1 MYIIARVLRRRA
13 RAFFYERTGV
23 NMKVYLKN
31 HLNFIVEKDSGV
43 ISCSKPGELGQRI
56 EIEVE
61 DVSKIWDYLMLIS
74 NPSYS
79 KQDIENWLTMYGVDM
94 IEKQDVDNFLIEN
107 NLVYTSYDKS
117 EKNSR
122 MLNFFNN
129 IISSNDRYEINQRL
143 SKEKFVVVIGLGT
156 VGNSLINYLLQ
167 LGIEKF
173 ILIDG
178 DEVEERNLYHQH
190 FFDVADVGK
199 KKTEVVAKKLSQYS
213 TSIYTSTEYFTDIN
227 FLNDLMDQ
235 FGIAVSSIFCCFDGD
250 NARQLEKI
258 FDFSVLHNVS
268 VYISSYTQS
277 SSSAQRLSLDIIKK
291 IENDYRTY
299 SETITDNSG
308 IGLMGDIAAQQMVR
322 IWLQDIVPELNISAD
337 ILELDFLNYTS
348 SQFDMDIFSTVDN
361 LDFKA
366 SNSYIERYILP
377 EYIDEVYKSYLQK
390 GDESMLE
397 IFDILENKFS
407 IKLDVEEEQLGS
419 EYVQKLRNLTF
430 NFEDD
435 EINVVEF
442 AELCLSGESIPIEY
456 KNRNIELLKSLET
469 DVNKLL
475 KIKKEK
481 YYNNYLATWSKN
493 EQFKPIFERLS
504 DFFSDIYFDGEK
516 DFEKYQNYQSS
527 LGLSVSK
534 QLETLVLIDE
544 EIPEFRMKEYIRFLI
559 KHDFI
564 NFSTDTPRSF
574 HFYSNE
580 RKTSELFIRYSDD
593 LFGLLNLAH
602 EIGHAYFSSK
612 ISNSNLITKIP
623 KEVDELFATIM
634 EFIVIRVTR
643 KHHPNFKID
652 KELFEILYKNV
663 VISYSIDIYEEDLMR
678 MEEDTYNWENIIN
691 IRRKGMDSSIK
702 NIEYSDYNL
711 ALNTE
716 LLIEERIPYLS
727 LKSYLY
733 AFVISEKILDKPEYF
748 YKLIEYL
755 DETRS
760 ITMDDILMLF
770 GISEKIIDI
779 NNIVDEFVNFI
790 ITLKN
795 SYTGGVG

>member
-1 MYIIARVLRRRA
+1 M
-13 RAFFYERTGV
+13 
-23 NMKVYLKN
+23 
-31 HLNFIVEKDSGV
+31 
-43 ISCSKPGELGQRI
+43 
-56 EIEVE
+56 
-61 DVSKIWDYLMLIS
+61 
-74 NPSYS
+74 
-79 KQDIENWLTMYGVDM
+79 
-94 IEKQDVDNFLIEN
+94 
-107 NLVYTSYDKS
+107 
-117 EKNSR
+117 
-122 MLNFFNN
+122 
-129 IISSNDRYEINQRL
+129 
-143 SKEKFVVVIGLGT
+143 
-156 VGNSLINYLLQ
+156 
-167 LGIEKF
+167 
-173 ILIDG
+173 
-178 DEVEERNLYHQH
+178 
-190 FFDVADVGK
+190 
-199 KKTEVVAKKLSQYS
+199 
-213 TSIYTSTEYFTDIN
+213 
-227 FLNDLMDQ
+227 
-235 FGIAVSSIFCCFDGD
+235 
-250 NARQLEKI
+250 
-258 FDFSVLHNVS
+258 
-268 VYISSYTQS
+268 
-277 SSSAQRLSLDIIKK
+277 
-291 IENDYRTY
+291 
-299 SETITDNSG
+299 
-308 IGLMGDIAAQQMVR
+308 
-322 IWLQDIVPELNISAD
+322 
-337 ILELDFLNYTS
+337 
-348 SQFDMDIFSTVDN
+348 
-361 LDFKA
+361 
-366 SNSYIERYILP
+366 
-377 EYIDEVYKSYLQK
+377 
-390 GDESMLE
+390 
-397 IFDILENKFS
+397 
-407 IKLDVEEEQLGS
+407 
-419 EYVQKLRNLTF
+419 
-430 NFEDD
+430 
-435 EINVVEF
+435 
-442 AELCLSGESIPIEY
+442 
-456 KNRNIELLKSLET
+456 
-469 DVNKLL
+469 L

-504 DFFSDIYFDGEK
+504 DYFSDIYFDGEK
-516 DFEKYQNYQSS
+516 DYEKYQNYQSS

-534 QLETLVLIDE
+534 QLEALVLIDE
-544 EIPEFRMKEYIRFLI
+544 EIPEFRMKEYIRYLI

-612 ISNSNLITKIP
+612 ISNTNLITKIP

-652 KELFEILYKNV
+652 KEFFEILYKNV

-760 ITMDDILMLF
+760 ITMYDILMLF

-795 SYTGGVG
+795 SYTDGVG